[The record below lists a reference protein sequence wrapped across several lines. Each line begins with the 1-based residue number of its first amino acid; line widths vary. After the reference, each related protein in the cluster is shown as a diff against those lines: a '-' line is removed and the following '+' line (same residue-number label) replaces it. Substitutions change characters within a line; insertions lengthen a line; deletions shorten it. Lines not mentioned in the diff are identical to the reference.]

1 MTRAVLAG
9 AALLA
14 LAAPAAGQRD
24 TVAVAGPQYRAGA
37 LKRALLG
44 SSYRDLWTTPV
55 RVPVLDLGTFAGGLT
70 PTEEGGGNQ
79 TVSLRFRG
87 ADGRE
92 YAFRSVDKFPGRR
105 AGRAAGPAAYFVQD
119 QVSSQLPAPGVMAA
133 RLMDATG
140 ALHVHPVLYAMPD
153 DPRLGAFRE
162 RFAGMLGQMEHR
174 PDDGFAG
181 SDDLEKTDDFLEEIE
196 ASPRDRVDAREYLAV
211 RLLDLVI
218 GDWDRHGGQYR
229 WARFDSGGE
238 RLWRPVPRDRDY
250 AFVDYDGLLLD
261 LARGFLPK
269 TVRFGQRIGRL
280 YGLVEQGQ
288 FLDRRLLGGLE
299 RTAWDSAADRVRT
312 RLTDALIDDA
322 VARLPAAQQALR
334 GEQLRATLRARRD
347 DLPRAAAEFYRMM
360 AREPEVYGTDVAEIA
375 VIERT
380 REGLEVRIHRRDAPD
395 APPHV
400 RRRFDA
406 SETREVR
413 VFLQGGEDR
422 AAVTGTGPI
431 LARVVGGG
439 GDDRLEDRG
448 TGRTAFYDD
457 RGENTF
463 VRGARTTVDTRDYE
477 VPDWVLGAP
486 DGGGPPRDWGTRVS
500 TLSPFATL
508 RPHAG
513 VVLGVGPR
521 RTRYGFRRHPEAVDG
536 WARVLWSPARGRFGV
551 EARHQRRRTGSDDV
565 GYLFGRA
572 SEIEAVAFRGFG
584 NDAPSHRGERGVVVW
599 ERQLLAEAG
608 VVLPR
613 PGGLTLRAAGLVRR
627 TDPER
632 AADAPGGPARGVDEA
647 WWAAGGRAGAA
658 LDRRDTLAFT
668 RSGWTVGLSA
678 DVFPVSSLDGGAF
691 GRGGAVGTAY
701 LPLGAGPVLA
711 LRAGGEAAW
720 RAFPVQ
726 HAAFMGSSTTVRGLG
741 EQRYAGDRSAFGTA
755 ELRQPLGG
763 AFGVFAFADA
773 GRVWYRGR
781 SEGGW
786 HTALGGGTWAA
797 AGANAASVAVAFG
810 EVPAVYF
817 AFGLPF

>member
-1 MTRAVLAG
+1 MRRALALCAG
-9 AALLA
+9 LLA
-14 LAAPAAGQRD
+14 LAAPAAAQRD

-44 SSYRDLWTTPV
+44 SSYRDLWATPV

-79 TVSLRFRG
+79 TVSLQFRG

-92 YAFRSVDKFPGRR
+92 YAFRSVDKFPGRQ
-105 AGRAAGPAAYFVQD
+105 AGRAGPAAYFVQD
-119 QVSSQLPAPGVMAA
+119 QVSSQLPAAGLVAA

-140 ALHVHPVLYAMPD
+140 ALHLPAVLFVMPD
-153 DPRLGAFRE
+153 DPRLGPFRQ
-162 RFAGMLGQMEHR
+162 RFAGMLGQMEER
-174 PDDGFAG
+174 PEDGFAG

-196 ASPRDRVDAREYLAV
+196 ESPRDRADAREYLTV

-269 TVRFGQRIGRL
+269 TVRFRPRIGRV

-299 RTAWDSAADRVRT
+299 RTAWDSAVDRVRT

-322 VARLPAAQQALR
+322 VSRLPAAQQALR
-334 GEQLRATLRARRD
+334 GEQLRTALRARRD

-360 AREPEVYGTDVAEIA
+360 AREPEVYGTDVSEIA

-380 REGLEVRIHRRDAPD
+380 AEGLEVRIHRADAPE

-400 RRRFDA
+400 RRRFRA

-413 VFLQGGEDR
+413 VFLHGGDDL
-422 AAVTGTGPI
+422 ATVSGSGPV
-431 LARVVGGG
+431 LVRVVGGG

-448 TGRTAFYDD
+448 TGRSAFYDD

-463 VRGARTTVDTRDYE
+463 VRGPRTTVDTRGYE

-500 TLSPFATL
+500 TLAPHATL

-536 WARVLWSPARGRFGV
+536 WARVLWSPGRGRFGV

-584 NDAPSHRGERGVVVW
+584 NDAPAHRGERGVVVR

-613 PGGLTLRAAGLVRR
+613 PGGLTLRAAGLVRH

-632 AADAPGGPARGVDEA
+632 AADAPGGPARGADEA
-647 WWAAGGRAGAA
+647 WWAGGARAGAA

-668 RSGWTVGLSA
+668 RSGWTAGLTA
-678 DVFPVSSLDGGAF
+678 EVFPLSSLDGGAF
-691 GRGGAVGTAY
+691 GRGGAAATAY
-701 LPLGAGPVLA
+701 LPLGPGPVLA

-720 RAFPVQ
+720 GAFPVQ
-726 HAAFMGSSTTVRGLG
+726 HAVFLGSSTTMRGLG
-741 EQRYAGDRSAFGTA
+741 EQRYAGDRSAFGSA

-763 AFGVFAFADA
+763 AFGVFALADA
-773 GRVWYRGR
+773 GRIWYRGR

-786 HTALGGGTWAA
+786 HTALGGGAWAA
-797 AGANAASVAVAFG
+797 AGGNAASVTVAFG
-810 EVPAVYF
+810 EVPAFYF